1 MDTPITAQRLI
12 TIEITQHQ
20 ALNLA
25 ASIASDFRSAI
36 DFMPEDFK
44 KRHQELFDLLLAEL
58 TDEEKTRVLRC
69 MPDQGGSK

>member
-1 MDTPITAQRLI
+1 MDTPTTAQRLI

-36 DFMPEDFK
+36 DFMRMTFR
-44 KRHQELFDLLLAEL
+44 KRHLGLFDLLLA
-58 TDEEKTRVLRC
+58 K
-69 MPDQGGSK
+69 